1 MKNHGETKL
10 KILEVGKAEF
20 LEYGYKDASLRKIVA
35 KAGFTKGAFYG
46 YYEDK
51 ASLFYDLTDPCADAF
66 LDSFK
71 NAQSTF
77 FDIVGTDETANSNHR
92 STQFLFSFVEYVY
105 DNHDAFKLIL
115 CKSVGTKYENF
126 VHDLVELQVDKTL
139 LYHEQLK
146 LIGKIES
153 EIDRDLFHILTSA
166 YYESLFEIIR
176 HDIKKEDAVCYV
188 EKISKFFTCGFETV
202 VKYL

>member
-1 MKNHGETKL
+1 MENYSETRL
-10 KILEVGKAEF
+10 KILEIGKAEF
-20 LEYGYKDASLRKIVA
+20 LEHGYKDASLRQIVA

-46 YYEDK
+46 YYKDK
-51 ASLFYDLTDPCADAF
+51 ASLFYDLTDPCANAF

-77 FDIVGTDETANSNHR
+77 FDLVGTDETANSNLR
-92 STQFLFSFVEYVY
+92 STQFLFGLVEYVY

-115 CKSVGTKYENF
+115 CKSAGTKYENF

-146 LIGKIES
+146 KLGKLKGD
-153 EIDRDLFHILTSA
+153 IDRDLFHILTSA
-166 YYESLFEIIR
+166 YHESLFEIIR
-176 HDIKKEDAVCYV
+176 HDIKKEDALRYI
-188 EKISKFFTCGFETV
+188 EKISNFFTAGFETV
-202 VKYL
+202 IKYL